1 MTSMQMLV
9 DSKDFNRLAVNDDT
23 MDPLCENDFSFT
35 QTKVDYEN
43 HSPLHDDDTDPFNET
58 GEGVETGDDG
68 NDGNDVVDELL
79 IVSEEEAIIGAE
91 LEEEEEEES
100 GIRVVTH
107 LHHHEEEEEE
117 EEEEMLSARIDE
129 DHSSEQEQEEG
140 EDFDESHVY
149 RELAKME
156 IAEKEECTVS
166 LATEAEHSEEE
177 LGSCAGK
184 EGEELDISGRPVRL
198 YATPRNQLVYTIG
211 KIQISHSQAKL
222 FHLFDKNGEINVENI
237 KNKSR
242 ESSDKNYD
250 TESYKKTFSRVKAL
264 ANHRCV
270 DTTLVDEEVEKEL
283 TFQPARSKQAGG
295 VLHFFYFY
303 FLVSF
308 LLAFH
313 LIPSLNPLC
322 LFSLCVL
329 LHSFFLL
336 LLFWSISLLLLAFFD
351 CLFLSFLSRCIS
363 VFFSLIHFLD
373 LSLIFYHF
381 QPFFHISL
389 N

>member
-1 MTSMQMLV
+1 MQMLV

-23 MDPLCENDFSFT
+23 MDPLCENDFNFT

-68 NDGNDVVDELL
+68 EDGDDVEDELL

-91 LEEEEEEES
+91 LEEEEES
-100 GIRVVTH
+100 GIGVVTH
-107 LHHHEEEEEE
+107 RHHHK

-129 DHSSEQEQEEG
+129 EHSSEQEQEEG

-166 LATEAEHSEEE
+166 IASEAEHSEEE
-177 LGSCAGK
+177 LGTRAEE
-184 EGEELDISGRPVRL
+184 EGGGEFDATGRTVLL

-211 KIQISHSQAKL
+211 KMQISHSQAKL

-242 ESSDKNYD
+242 ENSDKNYD
-250 TESYKKTFSRVKAL
+250 TESYKKTFSRLKAL

-283 TFQPARSKQAGG
+283 TFQPARSKQAG
-295 VLHFFYFY
+295 VC
-303 FLVSF
+303 
-308 LLAFH
+308 AA
-313 LIPSLNPLC
+313 
-322 LFSLCVL
+322 
-329 LHSFFLL
+329 
-336 LLFWSISLLLLAFFD
+336 LLFY
-351 CLFLSFLSRCIS
+351 LF
-363 VFFSLIHFLD
+363 
-373 LSLIFYHF
+373 
-381 QPFFHISL
+381 
-389 N
+389 